1 MGHHLNQWISLLVID
16 RPFESLREL
25 LLKEQFLFVVL
36 RDLSVFM
43 RQHKPEDDD
52 DVFLTCQ
59 RLSLMIVFLQEVR
72 EFKGNSHALTKFH
85 RLYQNMVSRRGL
97 RLLFLVLLVVV
108 LASYAT
114 RLVLSLVIALWD
126 MGSRN
131 MSKPQSSRI
140 PPVLGNC
147 AVVMDKT
154 SQVQTCSMGK
164 EVAMLH
170 CGCNVPVIASA
181 CMEYQ
186 DEGCLPLMVGYIGEC
201 PVTVLPDSGCNGVV
215 VRRSS

>member
-1 MGHHLNQWISLLVID
+1 MEVYSRLPASVANDYDHLKQLLLKWYQLTEGDFRRKFYSGKPSSKDTISQFYIRMGHHLNQWISLLVID
-16 RPFESLREL
+16 RPFELLREL
-25 LLKEQFLFVVL
+25 LLKEHFLFVVL

-43 RQHKPEDDD
+43 RQHKPKDDD

-72 EFKGNSHALTKFH
+72 EFEGNSHALTKFH
-85 RLYQNMVSRRGL
+85 RLDQNMVSRRGL

-114 RLVLSLVIALWD
+114 RLVLSLVIAMWD

-154 SQVQTCSMGK
+154 SQVQTC
-164 EVAMLH
+164 
-170 CGCNVPVIASA
+170 
-181 CMEYQ
+181 
-186 DEGCLPLMVGYIGEC
+186 
-201 PVTVLPDSGCNGVV
+201 
-215 VRRSS
+215 